1 MEAYGKQI
9 DILVFASLV
18 LSKNNTQCESCE
30 LSFIWGKVRMI
41 AWDTVSW
48 IALRNP
54 YKEVGGNQYICDF
67 GEGR

>member
-48 IALRNP
+48 IALEESLQR
-54 YKEVGGNQYICDF
+54 GG
-67 GEGR
+67 GKSVHM

>member
-30 LSFIWGKVRMI
+30 LSFIWGKVRTT
-41 AWDTVSW
+41 AQEKF
-48 IALRNP
+48 LRGIGSQNS
-54 YKEVGGNQYICDF
+54 EDHLS
-67 GEGR
+67 R